1 MSKVNHRAN
10 AQSLLAFVTEEKPV
24 RRREEPKQ
32 RRQKAVPKRAKVVPY
47 KFDAN
52 AQKAPNVGETVAVRH
67 RTEEQAN
74 GSVRLVREGNDTRVI
89 AQVYMSESKG
99 YSIKDNCGEQWLV
112 RPASVGNAKWETF
125 IPNEGRK
132 ELV

>member
-1 MSKVNHRAN
+1 MSKINYRAN
-10 AQSLLAFVTEEKPV
+10 SVLSFIEEEKAPV
-24 RRREEPKQ
+24 RHEEKARR
-32 RRQKAVPKRAKVVPY
+32 RDKAVPKRTKVVQY

-67 RTEEQAN
+67 RSEEQPN
-74 GSVRLVREGNDTRVI
+74 GSVRLVREGNDARVI
-89 AQVYMSESKG
+89 AQVYMSEVNG

-112 RPASVGNAKWETF
+112 RPASVGGAKWETF

-132 ELV
+132 ERV